1 MRHVHCEPILPAHRQ
16 PAGPV
21 QGHFANSRNCR
32 KSLKRKDSRLANFF
46 AEGRPIPAEAAHGPT
61 RQRSVSFPVF

>member
-1 MRHVHCEPILPAHRQ
+1 MHYEPILPARRQ

-21 QGHFANSRNCR
+21 QGRFANSRTFA
-32 KSLKRKDSRLANFF
+32 KSLQVLEAQGF
-46 AEGRPIPAEAAHGPT
+46 ATRELFLPKEGRSPPT